1 MKKIHLSFISLV
13 LFVACGKVSDTSTAE
28 RTIREVRTLSNQ
40 AIAAKDTAALAMCW
54 TADIHVI
61 SSRNSELSGKKNNQ
75 EAFSKEFDAGKIF
88 IRTPTQIQVFE
99 DWNMAGEQG
108 NWEGRW
114 RDGENSI
121 EVSGSYFAKWHR
133 IEGNW
138 LIRSETFVPLQCTGS
153 PFCDKSPI

>member
-40 AIAAKDTAALAMCW
+40 AIAAKDTAVLAMCW

-75 EAFSKEFDAGKIF
+75 EAFSKEFGAGKIF

-133 IEGNW
+133 IEGKW
-138 LIRSETFVPLQCTGS
+138 LIRSETFVPLRCTGS

>member
-1 MKKIHLSFISLV
+1 
-13 LFVACGKVSDTSTAE
+13 LFALFTGCGQLNQPSSAE
-28 RTIREVRTLSNQ
+28 KEIREIRTRSNQ
-40 AIAAKDTAALAMCW
+40 AIADKDTVALGSCW
-54 TADIHVI
+54 TKDIHVI
-61 SSRNSELSGKKNNQ
+61 SSRNSELSGRRNNQ
-75 EAFSKEFDAGKIF
+75 EAFLKEFDAGKIF

-114 RDGENSI
+114 RDGENSV

-133 IEGNW
+133 MEDKW
-138 LIRSETFVPLQCTGS
+138 LIRSETFVPLKCSGS